1 MPILGAHMS
10 IAGGFDKAVERAH
23 EAGCDCVQI
32 FSKNNNQWR
41 ARPIPPGAAEL
52 FQQRLAEL
60 NILHPLIHASYL
72 INLGSPDAGQW
83 QRSVEALVTEI
94 QRADELK
101 VPFVVIHPG
110 AFTSSDEESGI
121 RQIARGLDAVHQETE
136 GLSSQVL
143 LETTAGQGSNL
154 GWQFEQL
161 AAMFEQ
167 VQAPDRLGICV
178 DTCHIHA
185 AGYSLA
191 TQEDY
196 DQTWQAFQ
204 KVLDLKQIDAFHLND
219 SKREFGSRVDRH
231 EHIGLGTIGLD
242 AFRYLVNDPRFQDV
256 PMYLET
262 PKEAPDGSEDGDLH
276 NLKTL
281 RDLVA

>member
-41 ARPIPPGAAEL
+41 ARPIAEGAPEQ
-52 FQQRLAEL
+52 FQQRLQEL
-60 NILHPLIHASYL
+60 EIAHPLIHASYL
-72 INLGSPDAGQW
+72 INLGSPDEGLW
-83 QRSVEALVTEI
+83 QRSVEGLVTEI
-94 QRADELK
+94 QRADQLQI
-101 VPFVVIHPG
+101 PFVVVHPG
-110 AFTSSDEESGI
+110 AYTSSDEASGI
-121 RQIARGLDAVHQETE
+121 RQIALGLDELHQQTE
-136 GLSSQVL
+136 GVSSRVL
-143 LETTAGQGSNL
+143 LETTAGQGTNL

-161 AAMFEQ
+161 AAMLDQ
-167 VQAPDRLGICV
+167 VKDPERLGICV

-191 TQEDY
+191 TEDEY
-196 DQTWQAFQ
+196 EETWRSFE
-204 KVLDLKQIDAFHLND
+204 KVLSIKQIQAMHLND
-219 SKREFGSRVDRH
+219 SKRELGSRVDRH
-231 EHIGLGTIGLD
+231 EHIGQGEIGLE
-242 AFRYLVNDPRFQDV
+242 AFRCLMNDSRFSAI

-262 PKEAPDGSEDGDLH
+262 PKQDPDGGDDGDLL
-276 NLKTL
+276 NLQVL